1 MSGQTF
7 TSDTHSMK
15 TKIYLFLTLLLSS
28 NAVFA
33 QTQCEMVYDTASRQ
47 YQLIRNV
54 NAHTQARVQ
63 AYDIAISVTPNAARP
78 ESMVDIHLNIGPGV
92 EIDSIYTLV
101 FAIWPDCQVPCN
113 EQAIGDMWLS
123 TSAINK
129 LNRTVDLTMGG
140 MLPGKRYRLET
151 TVFGLD
157 GAPCGGNM
165 AEPVMFQTGPAVQ
178 KPIQMLMVI
187 DEEWRNVGYVQSVL
201 DQYISDVQ
209 GSNPRLTVQ
218 KYYIE
223 NNSTSKIALY
233 NHIRQQYLNSN
244 LAYLFFIGDNASTE
258 VRRNLL
264 DEAGNVVF
272 SGGTISFTH
281 YTLPL
286 YQHYSFSPETYQLE
300 TSAYYNTCYRA
311 TQEVRQPVFQQRNS
325 LISMGMVI
333 PDPALSHDGKAN
345 YIMDYFNKLHRF
357 RNKEITF
364 QKRVL
369 LADGFAGEDAV
380 IGMAMANGRWLS
392 AIALQ
397 TSGPKDPNYSGDD
410 PIWKSDFLN
419 RLGNG
424 SHEIFSMSVH
434 GSPTYH
440 AFGIYSYDLIYN
452 LLQLNT
458 QLLHMASCNVGHF
471 KTNNYMAGLYLEKG
485 NVINVHA
492 YADLFI
498 VATSNGASGLGYQFM
513 GNGAFTLLSRGHTVS
528 DAYRYSQSYID
539 SEVILG
545 DPLATLNME
554 SVLPVTLRDFN
565 VSREGRT
572 AMLKWSTT
580 SETNSK
586 QFDIERSSNGKQW
599 KKIGEV
605 QATGESVVNRDY
617 LFQDNQP
624 LPGRNLYRLKM
635 IDHSAG
641 TQERD
646 GRDGANAYSRIRYLD
661 FGSETAAAF
670 PNPAYD
676 RIYFSKE
683 VTDHLKSLRITD
695 AAGKVVLEKH
705 KITDDGIAVRE
716 LHPGLYLLQLTMQD
730 GRIKSEKV
738 AVAR

>member
-1 MSGQTF
+1 
-7 TSDTHSMK
+7 MK
-15 TKIYLFLTLLLSS
+15 TKIYLFLTVLLSC

-33 QTQCEMVYDTASRQ
+33 QTQCEMVYDTASRR
-47 YQLIRNV
+47 YQLIRNADANV
-54 NAHTQARVQ
+54 SARVQ
-63 AYDIAISVTPNAARP
+63 AYDIDITVTPSAARP
-78 ESMVDIHLNIGPGV
+78 ESMVHIRMDIGPGV
-92 EIDSIYTLV
+92 NIDSIYTLV
-101 FAIWPDCQVPCN
+101 FTIWPDCQIPCN
-113 EQAIGDMWLS
+113 EQAIGEMWLS
-123 TSAINK
+123 TSAIDK

-151 TVFGLD
+151 SVFGLE

-165 AEPVMFQTGPAVQ
+165 AEPVTFQTGPAVA
-178 KPIQMLMVI
+178 KPTQMLMVI
-187 DEEWRNVGYVQSVL
+187 DEVWRNVSYVQSVL
-201 DQYISDVQ
+201 DQYITDVQ
-209 GSNPRLTVQ
+209 TSNPRLTVQ

-223 NNSTSKIALY
+223 NNGTAKMLLY

-244 LAYLFFIGDNASTE
+244 LSYLFFIGDNASTE

-264 DEAGNVVF
+264 DEAGNVIF
-272 SGGTISFTH
+272 TAGTVSFTH
-281 YTLPL
+281 YTLPW
-286 YQHYSFSPETYQLE
+286 YQHYSFSPETYVLE
-300 TSAYYNTCYRA
+300 SSMYHNTCYRA

-345 YIMDYFNKLHRF
+345 YIVDYFNKLRRF

-369 LADGFAGEDAV
+369 LADGFAEEDAV
-380 IGMAMANGRWLS
+380 IGTALANGRWLS
-392 AIALQ
+392 AIALE

-424 SHEIFSMSVH
+424 SHEIFSMNVH

-458 QLLHMASCNVGHF
+458 QLLHLASCNVGHF
-471 KTNNYMAGLYLEKG
+471 KSSNYMAGLYLEKG

-492 YADLFI
+492 YADLLI
-498 VATSNGASGLGYQFM
+498 VITSNGASGLGYQFM
-513 GNGAFTLLSRGHTVS
+513 GNGAFTLMSQGHTVS

-554 SVLPVTLRDFN
+554 SALPVTLRDFD
-565 VSREGRT
+565 VSREGRM

-580 SETNSK
+580 SETNSR
-586 QFDIERSSNGKQW
+586 QFDIERSSDGKQW
-599 KKIGEV
+599 KRIGEV
-605 QATGESVVNRDY
+605 QSAGESVVDRDY
-617 LFQDNQP
+617 FFQDNQP
-624 LPGRNLYRLKM
+624 LSGWNLYRLKM
-635 IDHSAG
+635 IDHTA
-641 TQERD
+641 D
-646 GRDGANAYSRIRYLD
+646 GQDGAYAYSRIRTLD
-661 FGSETAAAF
+661 FGLEAAPAF
-670 PNPAYD
+670 PNPAFD
-676 RIYFSKE
+676 RIYFAKD
-683 VTDHLKSLRITD
+683 VTDHLKSLRMTD

-705 KITDDGIAVRE
+705 KFTGDGIAIRE
-716 LHPGLYLLQLTMQD
+716 LHPGLYLLQLTMRD
-730 GRIKSEKV
+730 GQVRTEKI
-738 AVAR
+738 AVTR

>member
-1 MSGQTF
+1 
-7 TSDTHSMK
+7 MK
-15 TKIYLFLTLLLSS
+15 AKIYLFLIVLLNS
-28 NAVFA
+28 NTVFA
-33 QTQCEMVYDTASRQ
+33 QPQCEMIYDTASRQ
-47 YQLIRNV
+47 YQLVRNV
-54 NAHTQARVQ
+54 DASARVQ
-63 AYDIAISVTPNAARP
+63 AHDIDITVTPSATRP
-78 ESMVDIHLNIGPGV
+78 ESMVHIHMDIGPGV

-101 FAIWPDCQVPCN
+101 FFIWPDCEVPCN
-113 EQAIGDMWLS
+113 EQAVGDMWLS
-123 TSAINK
+123 PSAINK

-151 TVFGLD
+151 AVFGLD
-157 GAPCGGNM
+157 GPPCGGSM
-165 AEPVMFQTGPAVQ
+165 AEPVTFQTGPAVA
-178 KPIQMLMVI
+178 KPMQMLMVI
-187 DEEWRNVGYVQSVL
+187 DEQWRNVSHVQSVL
-201 DQYISDVQ
+201 DQYITDVQ
-209 GSNPRLTVQ
+209 ASNSWLTVQ

-223 NNSTSKIALY
+223 NNSTAKMLLY
-233 NHIRQQYLNSN
+233 NHIRQQYLNNNIS
-244 LAYLFFIGDNASTE
+244 YLFFIGDNASTD
-258 VRRNLL
+258 VRRTLL
-264 DEAGNVVF
+264 DEAGNVVLTA
-272 SGGTISFTH
+272 GTVSFTH
-281 YTLPL
+281 YTMPW
-286 YQHYSFSPETYQLE
+286 YQHYWLNPETYLLE
-300 TSAYYNTCYRA
+300 SKAYQNTCFRA
-311 TQEVRQPVFQQRNS
+311 SQEVRTTIFQQRNS

-364 QKRVL
+364 QKRIL
-369 LADGFAGEDAV
+369 LADGFAEEDDV
-380 IGMAMANGRWLS
+380 IGMALANGRWLT
-392 AIALQ
+392 AIALE
-397 TSGPKDPNYSGDD
+397 TSGQKDPNYSGAD
-410 PIWKSDFLN
+410 PIWKGDFLN

-440 AFGIYSYDLIYN
+440 AFGIYSNDLIYN

-458 QLLHMASCNVGHF
+458 QLLHLASCNVGHF

-492 YADLFI
+492 YADLLI

-513 GNGAFTLLSRGHTVS
+513 GNGAFTLLSEGHTVS

-554 SVLPVTLRDFN
+554 SVLPVTLRDFT
-565 VSREGRT
+565 VSKEGRV

-586 QFDIERSSNGKQW
+586 QFDIERSGDGKQW
-599 KKIGEV
+599 KRIGEV
-605 QATGESVVNRDY
+605 QSTGESVVNREY
-617 LFQDNQP
+617 FFQDNQP

-635 IDHSAG
+635 TD
-641 TQERD
+641 RD
-646 GRDGANAYSRIRYLD
+646 GTYAYSRIRSLD
-661 FGSETAAAF
+661 FGLETAAAF
-670 PNPAYD
+670 PNPTYD

-695 AAGKVVLEKH
+695 AAGKVVLEKR
-705 KITDDGIAVRE
+705 KITGDGIAVRE

-730 GRIKSEKV
+730 GRISTEKI
-738 AVAR
+738 AVTR